1 MLAQYAGV
9 GQTCPQFGIAV
20 TSGGNLTA
28 GSLYFSFQLQNRAGF
43 NIPAVS
49 EAIAYTTNQQITIT
63 IPTMPAGWDVRYF
76 MISAG
81 ATNDPSTHVQIAR
94 VPAYQYGTG
103 IQPQSVQTVLP
114 TTLALSRDSHLSLA
128 PSVADLTSFPTG
140 GDRLDGQVR
149 WATSTSKWFEYRADS
164 DRDPSPP
171 SASPDVIL
179 PSDVPQILP
188 YPLGR
193 WVRIGGASTYVSDT
207 STGVGSDRPIAA
219 INPVTTVP
227 TPKYPGETLSKFLPS
242 WEAQYWIYNDLPNA
256 LPSGTQFGIELE
268 YNNQRSPDLL
278 SGLVLVKFIGF
289 VGTDGSVRT
298 QDSSG
303 RDFQNF
309 GAFFPWT
316 PRLTAPFITS
326 DDLQPGEAISLA
338 IKPFFSVAELN
349 NEVTPNS
356 IFGAYPVTRAQ
367 SGDYNPL
374 GKLIPAGVVYGEA
387 DWYRVAPNVGLSYY
401 VLAGY
406 ALVGS
411 YDFPLMPQRAFG
423 GLQANTAG
431 QQVIINGNA
440 AVFTEPSTYT
450 PSASEA
456 IRAIVSTVSGE
467 SLAGAWSSYVA
478 ITNGV
483 TLTLSYPCTATG
495 TGTIR
500 ADYPDVIA
508 NNSKGSFNPFGVNI
522 YLQRQDTLEIRKFS
536 GFTVVPN
543 TTQQFTISNWTT
555 GVVATLP
562 TADSDFSLF
571 SPLTGAI
578 ASAITG
584 NFPSTSYRVAYSFVY
599 DGNEITSI
607 SHASPPCIFEFTG
620 NFAAIFDKN
629 VYIESQEDSFINA
642 LIFS

>member
-20 TSGGNLTA
+20 ASGGNLTA
-28 GSLYFSFQLQNRAGF
+28 GTLYFSFQLQNRAGF

-49 EAIAYTTNQQITIT
+49 GAIAYTTNQQITIT

-76 MISAG
+76 VISAG
-81 ATNDPSTHVQIAR
+81 VANDPSTHIQIAR

-103 IQPQSVQTVLP
+103 IDPQSTKTVLP
-114 TTLALSRDSHLSLA
+114 ATLVLSRDSHLSLA

-140 GDRLDGQVR
+140 VDRLDGQMR
-149 WATSTSKWFEYRADS
+149 WVTSVSKWFEYRADS
-164 DRDPSPP
+164 TLVVGV
-171 SASPDVIL
+171 DVITA
-179 PSDVPQILP
+179 DIGQ
-188 YPLGR
+188 
-193 WVRIGGASTYVSDT
+193 WVRIGGASAYVSDT
-207 STGVGSDRPIAA
+207 STGVGSDRPIVS
-219 INPVTTVP
+219 IDPTTTIP
-227 TPKYPGETLSKFLPS
+227 TPPYPGDTLSKFLPS
-242 WEAQYWIYNDLPNA
+242 WEAQYWIYNDLTNA

-278 SGLVLVKFIGF
+278 SGLILVKFIGF
-289 VGTDGSVRT
+289 VGTDGSIRT
-298 QDSSG
+298 QDSNG
-303 RDFQNF
+303 RDFPNC

-316 PRLTAPFITS
+316 PKLTAPFITS
-326 DDLQPGEAISLA
+326 DDLQPREAIALA

-356 IFGAYPVTRAQ
+356 ILGVYPVTRAQ

-450 PSASEA
+450 PSASET

-467 SLAGAWSSYVA
+467 SLAGAWSSYAAV
-478 ITNGV
+478 TNGA
-483 TLTLSYPCTATG
+483 TLTLSYPCTTNG
-495 TGTIR
+495 IGTIR

-508 NNSKGSFNPFGVNI
+508 GNAKGSFNPFGCNI
-522 YLQRQDTLEIRKFS
+522 YLQRQDTLEIRRFF

-543 TTQQFTISNWTT
+543 TTQQFTISNWTA
-555 GVVATLP
+555 GVVVTALP
-562 TADSDFSLF
+562 LADSDFSLF
-571 SPLTGAI
+571 SPGVGAI

-629 VYIESQEDSFINA
+629 VYVESQEDSFINA